1 MKITLEIEA
10 GKINGQ
16 PNVMAHILFRNETK
30 KPIKIAKFLIGDG
43 KEPSNAFFQVTANA
57 AKIQYT
63 GIMAK
68 RGEPAPEDFVT
79 LKPKQELKGAFDIST
94 AYRWLQNVTEYTIVY
109 ESFNH
114 FSPDEISLKSEIAK
128 FKF

>member
-1 MKITLEIEA
+1 MKITLEIA
-10 GKINGQ
+10 ASKTNGQ
-16 PNVMAHILFRNETK
+16 PKVIVNLLFKNETK
-30 KPIKIAKFLIGDG
+30 KPIKIVKFLIGDG
-43 KEPSNAFFQVTANA
+43 TETSNAFFQVTANA

-63 GIMAK
+63 GMMAK
-68 RGEPAPEDFVT
+68 RGEPKPEDFVT
-79 LKPKQELKGAFDIST
+79 LKPKQELKGSFDISS

-114 FSPDEISLKSEIAK
+114 FSPDEISLRSEVAK